1 MKFSNLASLD
11 PVLQLRGIK
20 SWEAAGPFL
29 RYDAIWGGLCA
40 VCGRFFTRM
49 VRIFAGCDS
58 NFVRKDSSCAMKA
71 LVVRDETLVVRDARL
86 VVRDARLVLRDEI
99 ALMRDETLP
108 MRDETL
114 LMRDETAPSPEVRA
128 DAFRAWGGCCLVGG
142 FVLHEVLG
150 EAEWRAMLR
159 GMSKYAGEEVLVVS
173 RDLLNEIGAFE
184 GIRTADLDAAVQ
196 RLLDP
201 ANHFFMDRAEAEN
214 DPGHKQLIP
223 YCVFRCG
230 DRILHYTRGK
240 AGGESRLHAKIS
252 VGVGGHVNPVDTG
265 NGRTGAAAY
274 HAAVTREIEEEL
286 DLPEAHEHRI
296 IGLLNDETNPVG
308 QVHLGIV
315 HLVDLKS
322 DAVASREDALTDL
335 GFTALTDLNG
345 AWFER
350 LETWSQFCIR
360 HLAELK

>member
-1 MKFSNLASLD
+1 M
-11 PVLQLRGIK
+11 
-20 SWEAAGPFL
+20 
-29 RYDAIWGGLCA
+29 
-40 VCGRFFTRM
+40 
-49 VRIFAGCDS
+49 
-58 NFVRKDSSCAMKA
+58 
-71 LVVRDETLVVRDARL
+71 RDETLAV
-86 VVRDARLVLRDEI
+86 RDEI
-99 ALMRDETLP
+99 ALMRDERLP

-114 LMRDETAPSPEVRA
+114 LMRDETALSLEVRA
-128 DAFRAWGGCCLVGG
+128 GAFRAWGGCCLVGG
-142 FVLHEVLG
+142 FVFHEVLG

-184 GIRTADLDAAVQ
+184 GIRTVDLDAAVQ